1 MKLSINVPTEL
12 NELTLGQ
19 YQKFIKIQKDNG
31 DGTFVAQK
39 MIEIFCGIDL
49 KDTFK
54 IKVADINE
62 IIKILNDLLDIKP
75 QLIQRFELENEAY
88 GFIPSLEDIS
98 LGEYIDIET
107 YMQDWEEMHKAMS
120 VLYRPVTEAYRD
132 KYNIAEYE
140 ANETDIMKNMPLDVC
155 FSAVVFFYNL
165 GIELSSNMMDYLTE
179 EQMTNL
185 TEGQLN
191 FLNDGGGIQQF
202 SSSLK
207 DVLQNSKISLKKDY

>member
-19 YQKFIKIQKDNG
+19 YQKFIKVQKDNG

-54 IKVADINE
+54 IKITDMNE
-62 IIKILNDLLDIKP
+62 IIKILNDLLEIKP
-75 QLIQRFELENEAY
+75 ELINRFTLNNQEY
-88 GFIPSLEDIS
+88 GFIPILEDIS
-98 LGEYIDIET
+98 LGEYIDIENF
-107 YMQDWEEMHKAMS
+107 MQNWDEMHKAMC
-120 VLYRPVTEAYRD
+120 VLYRPIKQKYKD
-132 KYNIAEYE
+132 KYDIVEYD
-140 ANETDIMKNMPLDVC
+140 AKETDVMKDMPLDVV

-165 GIELSSNMMDYLTE
+165 GIELSSNMMDYLT
-179 EQMTNL
+179 QD
-185 TEGQLN
+185 QLN
-191 FLNDGGGIQQF
+191 SLMEDQHSSLKDGGGIQQF
-202 SSSLK
+202 TNSLK

>member
-1 MKLSINVPTEL
+1 MKLSINVPTDL
-12 NELTLGQ
+12 NELTLDQ
-19 YQKFIKIQKDNG
+19 YQKFLKIQKDNG

-54 IKVADINE
+54 IKITDMNE
-62 IIKILNDLLDIKP
+62 IIRILNDLLEIKP
-75 QLIQRFELENEAY
+75 KLINRFEMNNTAY
-88 GFIPSLEDIS
+88 GFIPVLEDIS
-98 LGEYIDIET
+98 LGEYVDIEN
-107 YMQDWEEMHKAMS
+107 YMQSWDDMHKAMS
-120 VLYRPVTEAYRD
+120 VLYRPIKEAHRD
-132 KYNIAEYE
+132 KYNIIDYE
-140 ANETDIMKNMPLDVC
+140 AKESDVMKDMPLDVC

-179 EQMTNL
+179 NQLSNL
-185 TEGQLN
+185 TEGQHS

-202 SSSLK
+202 TNSLR

>member
-1 MKLSINVPTEL
+1 MKLSINVPTDL

-54 IKVADINE
+54 IKITDMNE
-62 IIKILNDLLDIKP
+62 IIKILNELLEIKP
-75 QLIQRFELENEAY
+75 DLINRFEMDDIAY
-88 GFIPSLEDIS
+88 GFIPVLEDIS
-98 LGEYIDIET
+98 LGEYVDIEN
-107 YMQDWEEMHKAMS
+107 YMQDWDNMHKAMS
-120 VLYRPVTEAYRD
+120 VLYRPVAAAHRD
-132 KYNIAEYE
+132 KYNIEEYDGK
-140 ANETDIMKNMPLDVC
+140 ETEVMKDMPLDIC

-179 EQMTNL
+179 EQLSNL
-185 TEGQLN
+185 TEGQHS
-191 FLNDGGGIQQF
+191 FLSDGGGIQQF
-202 SSSLK
+202 TNSLK
-207 DVLQNSKISLKKDY
+207 DVLLNSKISLKKNY

>member
-19 YQKFIKIQKDNG
+19 YQKFIKVQKDNG

-54 IKVADINE
+54 IKITDMNE
-62 IIKILNDLLDIKP
+62 IIKILNDLLEIKP
-75 QLIQRFELENEAY
+75 ELINRFTLNNQEY
-88 GFIPSLEDIS
+88 GFIPILEDIS
-98 LGEYIDIET
+98 LGEYIDIENF
-107 YMQDWEEMHKAMS
+107 MQNWDEMHKAMC
-120 VLYRPVTEAYRD
+120 VLYRPIKQKYKD
-132 KYNIAEYE
+132 KYDIVEYD
-140 ANETDIMKNMPLDVC
+140 AKETDVMKDMPLDVV

-179 EQMTNL
+179 DQMTSL
-185 TEGQLN
+185 MEGQQI
-191 FLNDGGGIQQF
+191 FQSAGGGSQQF
-202 SSSLK
+202 MNSLR

>member
-1 MKLSINVPTEL
+1 MKLSINVPTDL
-12 NELTLGQ
+12 NELTLDQ
-19 YQKFIKIQKDNG
+19 YQKFLKIQKDNG

-54 IKVADINE
+54 IKITDMNE
-62 IIKILNDLLDIKP
+62 IIRILNDLLEIKP
-75 QLIQRFELENEAY
+75 KLINRFEMNNTAY
-88 GFIPSLEDIS
+88 GFIPVLEDIS
-98 LGEYIDIET
+98 LGEYVDIES
-107 YMQDWEEMHKAMS
+107 YMQDWDNMHKAMS

-132 KYNIAEYE
+132 KYNIVEYE
-140 ANETDIMKNMPLDVC
+140 AKESDVMKDMPLDVC

-179 EQMTNL
+179 NQLSNL
-185 TEGQLN
+185 TESQHS
-191 FLNDGGGIQQF
+191 FLSDGGGIQQF
-202 SSSLK
+202 TNSLR

>member
-1 MKLSINVPTEL
+1 MKLSINVPTDL

-31 DGTFVAQK
+31 DGTFIAQK

-54 IKVADINE
+54 IKIKDMNE
-62 IIKILNDLLDIKP
+62 IIKILNDLLEIKP
-75 QLIQRFELENEAY
+75 KLINRFELNNISY
-88 GFIPSLEDIS
+88 GFIPVLEDIS
-98 LGEYIDIET
+98 LGEYVDIEN
-107 YMQDWEEMHKAMS
+107 YMQSWEDMHKAMS
-120 VLYRPVTEAYRD
+120 VLYRPILQSHKD
-132 KYNIAEYE
+132 KYNIIEYE
-140 ANETDIMKNMPLDVC
+140 ALETDVMKDIPLDVC

-179 EQMTNL
+179 EQLNNL
-185 TEGQLN
+185 TEGQHS

-202 SSSLK
+202 TNSLR

>member
-54 IKVADINE
+54 IKITDINE
-62 IIKILNDLLDIKP
+62 IVKIINELLDIKP
-75 QLIQRFELENEAY
+75 ELINKFTLGDQEY
-88 GFIPSLEDIS
+88 GFIPVLEDIS
-98 LGEYIDIET
+98 LGEYIDIENF
-107 YMQDWEEMHKAMS
+107 MQDWQEMHKAMN
-120 VLYRPVTEAYRD
+120 VLYRPIKQKYKD
-132 KYNIAEYE
+132 KYDIIDYDAKES
-140 ANETDIMKNMPLDVC
+140 DIMKDMPLDVA
-155 FSAVVFFYNL
+155 FSSVVFFYNL
-165 GIELSSNMMDYLTE
+165 GIELSSNMMDYLT
-179 EQMTNL
+179 QD
-185 TEGQLN
+185 QLN
-191 FLNDGGGIQQF
+191 SLMEDQHSSLKDGGGIQQF
-202 SSSLK
+202 TNSLK

>member
-19 YQKFIKIQKDNG
+19 YQKFIKVQKDNG

-54 IKVADINE
+54 IKITDMNE
-62 IIKILNDLLDIKP
+62 IIKILNDLLEIKP
-75 QLIQRFELENEAY
+75 ELINRFTLNNQEY
-88 GFIPSLEDIS
+88 GFIPILEDIS
-98 LGEYIDIET
+98 LGEYIDIENF
-107 YMQDWEEMHKAMS
+107 MQNWDEMHKAMC
-120 VLYRPVTEAYRD
+120 VLYRPIKQKYKD
-132 KYNIAEYE
+132 KYDIVEYD
-140 ANETDIMKNMPLDVC
+140 AKETDIMKDMPLDVV

-179 EQMTNL
+179 DQMTNL
-185 TEGQLN
+185 MEGQHS
-191 FLNDGGGIQQF
+191 FPKDGVGIQQF
-202 SSSLK
+202 TNSLK
-207 DVLQNSKISLKKDY
+207 DVLQNSKISLRKDY

>member
-107 YMQDWEEMHKAMS
+107 YMQDWQEMHKAMS

-179 EQMTNL
+179 EQMNNL

>member
-1 MKLSINVPTEL
+1 MKLSINVPTDL

-54 IKVADINE
+54 IKITDMNE
-62 IIKILNDLLDIKP
+62 IIKILNELLEIKP
-75 QLIQRFELENEAY
+75 DLINRFEMDDIAY
-88 GFIPSLEDIS
+88 GFIPVLEDIS
-98 LGEYIDIET
+98 LGEYVDIEN
-107 YMQDWEEMHKAMS
+107 YMQDWDNMHKAMS
-120 VLYRPVTEAYRD
+120 VLYRPVASAHRD
-132 KYNIAEYE
+132 KYNIEEYDGK
-140 ANETDIMKNMPLDVC
+140 ETEVMKDMPLDIC

-179 EQMTNL
+179 EQLSNL
-185 TEGQLN
+185 TEGQHS
-191 FLNDGGGIQQF
+191 FLSDGGGIQQF
-202 SSSLK
+202 TNSLK
-207 DVLQNSKISLKKDY
+207 DVLLNSKISLKKNY